1 MFDQLKN
8 STPTNIICLFGHPIE
23 HSMSPIMQNVAFKDL
38 GLDYVYIA
46 IDIAPNNLKQA
57 FDVVRALD
65 IKGAN
70 ITVPHKETTLKYV
83 DEISPLARRIGAI
96 NTIKNE
102 NGRLIGRNMDA
113 SGAKKALKEANIDI
127 NGKNI
132 MIIGAGGAARALT
145 HSFIEEANNLVII
158 NRTSKRGKTLATELT
173 KEYHKEVLY
182 KKFENKI
189 FEEMLPSIDIL
200 VNTTTLGM
208 FPNIL
213 ISPIPKNYLHEDL
226 TVFDIIYNP
235 LETQLMKNASEK
247 GCKVLGGLD
256 MLIYQGAL
264 SFKWWTNKSPNIEL
278 MKRTILNELVVK

>member
-1 MFDQLKN
+1 MFNHLKN
-8 STPTNIICLFGHPIE
+8 STRTNIICLFGHPIE
-23 HSMSPIMQNVAFKDL
+23 HSMSSIMQNVAFKDL

-70 ITVPHKETTLKYV
+70 ITVPHKETTLKFV

-102 NGRLIGRNMDA
+102 NGRLIGRNTDA
-113 SGAKKALKEANIDI
+113 SGAKKALKEANIDLI
-127 NGKNI
+127 GKNVLI
-132 MIIGAGGAARALT
+132 LGAGGAARALA
-145 HSFIEEANNLVII
+145 HSFIKDTNDLVIV
-158 NRTSKRGKTLATELT
+158 NRTSNRGKTLASELT
-173 KEYHKEVLY
+173 KEYHKKVLY
-182 KKFENKI
+182 MKFENKV
-189 FEEMLPSIDIL
+189 FEEKLPSIDIL
-200 VNTTTLGM
+200 VNTTTIGM
-208 FPNIL
+208 FPDIH
-213 ISPIPKNYLHEDL
+213 ISPIPKNSLHEDL

-247 GCKVLGGLD
+247 GCRVLGGLN

-264 SFKWWTNKSPNIEL
+264 SFEWWTNKSPNIEL